1 MSAYLGHLAALGTS
15 LAWSFSSTS
24 FTLAGRQTGS
34 VVVNRTRLLLAVLF
48 VALTHRLLEGQ
59 FLPLGAEPFR
69 WGWLA
74 LSGIIG
80 YVVGDGFLFQAFVM
94 IGPRLSMLL
103 MALAPVFST
112 VLAWVLLGEAL
123 APRELMGILLAVG
136 GVGLVVSDRRGG
148 RAALPELPPRQYAVG
163 ILFGLGAA
171 LGQAGGLLASRL
183 GLAGDFPALS
193 GNLIRL
199 LTATLAIWGITVL
212 RGQTREHFLLLRAHP
227 RAWWGILGGAVAG
240 PFVGV
245 WLSLVSVQHA
255 PLGIASTL
263 MSLSPIFL
271 LPVGRY
277 LFGEQIGMR
286 AVAGTGVAVL
296 GTALLFL

>member
-123 APRELMGILLAVG
+123 ARL
-136 GVGLVVSDRRGG
+136 RRGG
-148 RAALPELPPRQYAVG
+148 GAALPELPPRQYAGG